1 MSETCNIVEIKK
13 ELITIKLFD
22 EEIEEAEFLCFLLD
36 LSYEQLFVAL
46 IKEKLDEMGI
56 YKKKGEK

>member
-1 MSETCNIVEIKK
+1 MSETCKIVEIKK